1 MQKKWRGYIAR
12 QKVKKQ
18 RAEELEFIGMI
29 PTRKD
34 IEKDNPEQY
43 RATKTTETRREKLIQ
58 HENEYQRALVDI
70 KQNLLDTKGPL
81 IREELQDQ
89 IRQWFIECRDNSGKF
104 RVRTLRPRFGSYFE
118 KKRCFFLDF
127 FGKISR

>member
-29 PTRKD
+29 PSRKD

-43 RATKTTETRREKLIQ
+43 RATKTSEARRDKLKQ

-89 IRQWFIECRDNSGKF
+89 IRKSSIFMKNHCI
-104 RVRTLRPRFGSYFE
+104 
-118 KKRCFFLDF
+118 
-127 FGKISR
+127 